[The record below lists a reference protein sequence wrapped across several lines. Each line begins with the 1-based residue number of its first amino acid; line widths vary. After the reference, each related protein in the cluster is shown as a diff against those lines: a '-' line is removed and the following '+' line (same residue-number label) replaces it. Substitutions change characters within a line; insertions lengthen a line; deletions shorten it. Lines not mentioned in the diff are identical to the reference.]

1 MKYKYD
7 KETDILIIEL
17 SREKPHFSEQKGSII
32 THYNRENKPIE
43 IEILNAS
50 KTALEIF
57 RATQPKAKNLAKAI
71 A

>member
-7 KETDILIIEL
+7 KETDTMIIEL
-17 SREKPHFSEQKGSII
+17 SKEKPDFAEQKGDII
-32 THYNRENKPIE
+32 THYNKKNKPIE

-50 KTALEIF
+50 KATLEML
-57 RATQPKAKNLAKAI
+57 KAMLPAKIQAVK